1 MMEKTARTQ
10 SFQPSR
16 ADASVLSRRSRRL
29 RPDAQVRLTIG
40 ELPEDV
46 VQRASDLPAWIV
58 GPQATQVADVGDV
71 IAETTRFH
79 VFHGE
84 SLASEVLAARDR
96 LEDRDAVRATAAKI
110 VHGGRSRRLVELEK
124 RRADVVRVEVVT
136 NLLALVA
143 VHAVDAAFL
152 DGPGEVSE
160 EAMKLRRGV
169 VGPGQASATEAHRGH
184 AKVSPV
190 LLDHDVGGQ
199 LGCAKDAVE

>member
-1 MMEKTARTQ
+1 MEKTARTQ
-10 SFQPSR
+10 SFQRSS
-16 ADASVLSRRSRRL
+16 ADASMLSRRSRRS
-29 RPDAQVRLTIG
+29 RPDAQVRLAIG

-46 VQRASDLPAWIV
+46 VQRASDLPARIV

-71 IAETTRFH
+71 IAETTGLH
-79 VFHGE
+79 VFHAE
-84 SLASEVLAARDR
+84 SLAREVLATCDR
-96 LEDRDAVRATAAKI
+96 LEDRDAVRATAAEI

-136 NLLALVA
+136 DLLALVA
-143 VHAVDAAFL
+143 VDAVDAAFL
-152 DGPGEVSE
+152 DGPGKIRE
-160 EAMKLRRGV
+160 ETMELRRRV
-169 VGPGQASATEAHRGH
+169 IGPGQASATEAHRRH